1 MSSDPSTPLPS
12 ADFVGLGV
20 AQVVR
25 AGAWSMSSKG
35 WGHNSHSSIK
45 AEPLCGCWDQAGHF
59 LPCPCNLDSQQSF
72 LSGGHTEYPKLVSSL
87 SPLKGHCL
95 APAPCGEDSVDSPS
109 QWWACGRAAD
119 SIGGAVCIQ
128 IAIPGGRGVT
138 ISTELPKAFP
148 APSLM
153 CLQNTYVG
161 SALFSF
167 LGAYCCPL

>member
-1 MSSDPSTPLPS
+1 MSSEPPCLPS
-12 ADFVGLGV
+12 ADFVGPAV

-35 WGHNSHSSIK
+35 WVLNSHSHIRAK
-45 AEPLCGCWDQAGHF
+45 PLGGCWDQAGHF
-59 LPCPCNLDSQQSF
+59 LPGPCNLDSQWSF
-72 LSGGHTEYPKLVSSL
+72 LSHGHTEYPKLVSSP

-95 APAPCGEDSVDSPS
+95 APAPCGEDSVGSPG
-109 QWWACGRAAD
+109 QCWACGRAAD
-119 SIGGAVCIQ
+119 SSRGAVCVQ
-128 IAIPGGRGVT
+128 AAIPGGRGVT
-138 ISTELPKAFP
+138 ISTELPTAFP

-167 LGAYCCPL
+167 LGAHRCPL